1 MRPTVAARWVVFVL
15 VSQVITIGV
24 FFGTPH
30 LPFASSW
37 LLANTRLGL
46 LGSSLVTDLAE
57 AATAL
62 SLYVLIARPLR
73 VHVPIIGRRDDRT
86 WSVMLGLS
94 VLLAV
99 VIVVWVRNPGLT
111 LNSGWP
117 LHWDFVVT
125 GPKMLVVALCEEYVF
140 RGVMLTLSVRR
151 WGAVSGV
158 LLTSLLFAAFHWEFL
173 ISPYRYLLPHL
184 SFLLIQMTLLFIT
197 GLLLSYINLRS
208 GALVWP
214 IAVHW
219 MWDYSPWNPATN
231 IGDLVSTG
239 IVFASGILAAEILH
253 LHRTGRLFGL
263 RLRAARDSQ
272 HPANSD
278 TAHGAGDAEDA

>member
-1 MRPTVAARWVVFVL
+1 MRPTVAARWIVFIL
-15 VSQVITIGV
+15 ISQLITIGV
-24 FFGTPH
+24 FFGVPH
-30 LPFASSW
+30 FPFASRW
-37 LLANTRLGL
+37 FLADTRLGL

-62 SLYVLIARPLR
+62 SLYGLIARPLG
-73 VHVPIIGRRDDRT
+73 VHVPIFGRRNDRI
-86 WSVMLGLS
+86 WSVVLGLS

-117 LHWDFVVT
+117 LHWNFIVT
-125 GPKMLVVALCEEYVF
+125 GPKMLVVAICEEYVF

-151 WGAVSGV
+151 WGAESGV

-173 ISPYRYLLPHL
+173 ISPYHDLLPHL

-219 MWDYSPWNPATN
+219 MWDYSPWNPASI

-239 IVFASGILAAEILH
+239 IIFASGILVAELLH
-253 LHRTGRLFGL
+253 FHRTGRLFGL
-263 RLRAARDSQ
+263 RLQAARDSQ
-272 HPANSD
+272 HPESGD
-278 TAHGAGDAEDA
+278 TAHCAGDAEDA